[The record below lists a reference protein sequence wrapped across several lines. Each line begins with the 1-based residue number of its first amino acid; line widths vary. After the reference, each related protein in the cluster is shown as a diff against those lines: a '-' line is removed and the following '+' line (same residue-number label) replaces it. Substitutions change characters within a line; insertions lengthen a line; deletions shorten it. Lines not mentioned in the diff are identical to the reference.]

1 MSCLEVAAQ
10 KNSERMDAQTGRW
23 RKAIETGDLRTV
35 RTLLPECAGRVD
47 DDGETGLHKAVR
59 AKNLALA
66 RLLAKEEAGI
76 VSEDGTSA
84 LLLAAQGNS
93 PELCSLLLPTEAE
106 ILLPDSS
113 TAHLVAAKAGSAEAL
128 AVLNPHFSLLRDAN
142 DLTALDYAAANGH
155 LWCVKSLVE
164 FYKPQGNDV
173 GHAAMLAREN
183 GHLEIVE
190 YLETGK
196 LPPKESRKP
205 RTKPPRSKS
214 GKTRESMDSTLSLDR
229 IPTPTLAPNSFATE
243 PSRASIVSLQERS
256 ESISVARLQ
265 DAPIPCEED
274 DAELIEST
282 LLSSQPVPFQPL
294 SPLTQTQPM
303 DLHEASFGLLYS
315 EFQRTQT
322 EVEHLQALLKEKDMT
337 IRELQSHALGG
348 DALGKAAKRGGLCGG
363 RSKSQRLSQS
373 ELGFLPLLEQKDQ
386 EIGMLRTQLQ
396 SQTSQIEGYIA
407 QYTTLSQATSMG
419 VSQRNAIAYGDLM
432 AAKDAAIERLMTLC
446 EEAERKAQDTTR
458 PAPAPESAPAPAPPV
473 SLRVAGFDT
482 GIQTEPIATP
492 LVLPPIPVAAPNIPT
507 NVPIDD
513 LQAVSTI
520 DSAISRTD
528 LVGSDYEFL
537 VLRKDFELERL
548 RNLCIDV
555 ATQRLAALA
564 LNSAP
569 RPPPQVVYVD
579 NTTNA
584 EDLQA
589 ALRDRMLRELG
600 IVKSIQLVYKKTA
613 SLLDLVEEQ
622 RGTLQEVAATGNSP
636 ERRYGR
642 DMCLD
647 DLERSSFDE
656 EQLIHNINEN
666 LDAIRLRL
674 KGAFDF
680 TRELAATVHRLNQGA
695 DSLTQAIDVGD
706 VPGQKIDY
714 SSLLWQ
720 REKEIQRLQILAIR
734 EGIPS
739 RQPNNANAAAEAKEE
754 VERLWRR
761 VKQQESV
768 INELRHHLEDSL
780 RPAGPV
786 ADDLMSTMGSNSLIR
801 QLSDH
806 NLTNEQLEAVER
818 LKLEHSAM
826 KLEIR
831 TLREQ
836 LADSTRAISFF
847 AERYTRNT
855 RKDSGGAASSQRALE
870 LQVEAL
876 QTELMTMKQDL
887 GQAKH
892 ELAEAKRAAPEA
904 REALVAATAEPP
916 EAERDDPF
924 ARTFNLAGSGVMSP
938 PGRGNDPNASVEI
951 GNKQFLRSTLQ
962 PTERRYTSTLRPV
975 PRRMRGEFTELMQA
989 VVDRDV
995 CGVGSHLDLMGA
1007 TAQNGVTALMLA
1019 AAGGF
1024 RVAAEY
1030 LLEGEAGMAD
1040 DAGRTALVYALE
1052 RSQFAVAELLTP
1064 YEAPDVSNVNAQ
1076 DRRSRT
1082 TELMEAVRKDDL
1094 ARAWVLLP
1102 LQHGLRDEAGR
1113 TALLHAI
1120 EKLNVPMVRM
1130 LLPLEHAIPGPSGRS
1145 ISVIAEEIRGSE
1157 AALRVREAVTLFYE
1171 RALGGTS

>member
-1 MSCLEVAAQ
+1 
-10 KNSERMDAQTGRW
+10 MDAQTGRW

-35 RTLLPECAGRVD
+35 KALLPECAGRVD

-76 VSEDGTSA
+76 VSEDGNSA

-93 PELCSLLLPTEAE
+93 PELCSLLLPAEAE

-113 TAHLVAAKAGSAEAL
+113 TAHLVAAKAGSADAL

-183 GHLEIVE
+183 GHLEIAD

-196 LPPKESRKP
+196 LPPKEPRKP
-205 RTKPPRSKS
+205 RMKPPRSKS
-214 GKTRESMDSTLSLDR
+214 EKTRGSMDSTRSLDR
-229 IPTPTLAPNSFATE
+229 IPTPTLAPSSFATE

-256 ESISVARLQ
+256 ESVSVARLQ
-265 DAPIPCEED
+265 DAPIPCEDD

-282 LLSSQPVPFQPL
+282 LLSSRPIPFQPL

-303 DLHEASFGLLYS
+303 DLHEASFGLLYA

-322 EVEHLQALLKEKDMT
+322 EVEHLQVLLKEKDMT

-407 QYTTLSQATSMG
+407 QYTTLSQGTSMG
-419 VSQRNAIAYGDLM
+419 ASQRNAVAYGDLL
-432 AAKDAAIERLMTLC
+432 ATKDAVIERLVTLC
-446 EEAERKAQDTTR
+446 EETKRWAKDTVRSVPNSLTTPR
-458 PAPAPESAPAPAPPV
+458 PASFE
-473 SLRVAGFDT
+473 T
-482 GIQTEPIATP
+482 GIQTESFAAP
-492 LVLPPIPVAAPNIPT
+492 LALPPIPVAAPNIPT
-507 NVPIDD
+507 NIPIDD
-513 LQAVSTI
+513 LQAVSAI
-520 DSAISRTD
+520 DSAISKAD
-528 LVGSDYEFL
+528 LAGNDYEFL
-537 VLRKDFELERL
+537 MLRKDFELERL
-548 RNLCIDV
+548 RNLCTDV
-555 ATQRLAALA
+555 ATQRFAALA
-564 LNSAP
+564 RLSLP
-569 RPPPQVVYVD
+569 QPSPPPQVVYVD

-589 ALRDRMLRELG
+589 ALKDRMLRELG

-666 LDAIRLRL
+666 LDSIRMRL

-695 DSLTQAIDVGD
+695 DALTQAIDVGE
-706 VPGQKIDY
+706 VPSQKIDY

-734 EGIPS
+734 EGIPARHS
-739 RQPNNANAAAEAKEE
+739 TSADAAAEAKDEI
-754 VERLWRR
+754 ERLWRR
-761 VKQQESV
+761 IRQQESV
-768 INELRHHLEDSL
+768 INELRHHLENSL
-780 RPAGPV
+780 RPTGSATE
-786 ADDLMSTMGSNSLIR
+786 DLMSTMGSNSLIQ
-801 QLSDH
+801 QLGDR
-806 NLTNEQLEAVER
+806 NLTSEQLEAVER

-855 RKDSGGAASSQRALE
+855 RSDSSGGAKGSQRALE
-870 LQVEAL
+870 LQIEAL
-876 QTELMTMKQDL
+876 QTELMTLKQNL
-887 GQAKH
+887 GQAKN
-892 ELAEAKRAAPEA
+892 ELTEA
-904 REALVAATAEPP
+904 RRVAPDTREAFAATLEPP
-916 EAERDDPF
+916 EADRDDPF

-938 PGRGNDPNASVEI
+938 SGHKGSNTSMEI

-962 PTERRYTSTLRPV
+962 PTERRYQSTLRPV
-975 PRRMRGEFTELMQA
+975 PKRMRGEFTELMQA

-1052 RSQFAVAELLTP
+1052 RSQFTVAELLTP
-1064 YEAPDVSNVNAQ
+1064 YEAPDVSNVDAR
-1076 DRRSRT
+1076 DRRDRT
-1082 TELMEAVRKDDL
+1082 TELMEAVQKDDL

-1120 EKLNVPMVRM
+1120 EKLNVPMIRM
-1130 LLPLEHAIPGPSGRS
+1130 LLPLEHAIPGPSGRRV
-1145 ISVIAEEIRGSE
+1145 SVIAEEMRGSE

-1171 RALGGTS
+1171 RALGGTC